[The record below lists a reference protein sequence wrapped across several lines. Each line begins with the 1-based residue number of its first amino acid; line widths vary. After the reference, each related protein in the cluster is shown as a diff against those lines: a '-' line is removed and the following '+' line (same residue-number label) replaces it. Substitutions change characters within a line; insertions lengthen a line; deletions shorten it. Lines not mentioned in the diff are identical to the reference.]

1 MSSYEINTDDSLWPV
16 EDIKTDVGGIVK
28 SSAQMVP
35 FKVRSTEYVKFFLRK
50 SPLSIYIERSFR
62 RVDDT
67 FSYIGGLF
75 STILVF
81 LGFMNM
87 YN

>member
-28 SSAQMVP
+28 SAAQMVP
-35 FKVRSTEYVKFFLRK
+35 YKVRSSEYVKFFVRK
-50 SPLSIYIERSFR
+50 SPLSISIERSFR